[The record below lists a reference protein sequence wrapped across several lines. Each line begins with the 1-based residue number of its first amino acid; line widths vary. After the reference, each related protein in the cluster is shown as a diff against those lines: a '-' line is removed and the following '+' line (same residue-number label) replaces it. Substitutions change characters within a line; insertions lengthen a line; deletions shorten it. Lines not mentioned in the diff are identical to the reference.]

1 MNGVNLYHLQTI
13 KVQKKQI
20 DITLEELKQGSDK
33 VLRRVYEENRDK
45 FLNWARRY
53 HLSEE
58 ENIDIYQD
66 AYVIFYDNVTSGK
79 VESFTSSIS
88 TYLFGIGKYLI
99 FDQMK
104 KNKRKVSSEFDLA
117 IVGEEDEAISTLEI
131 ETDELTAEQE
141 LLQKY
146 FGTLGKQC
154 QELLTLFY
162 YRGFTINEIMEH
174 ATYNSENVVKAA
186 KSRCMK
192 TLRERI
198 AAN

>member
-1 MNGVNLYHLQTI
+1 MQE
-13 KVQKKQI
+13 KQI
-20 DITLEELKQGSDK
+20 AITLEELKQGSDK

-45 FLNWARRY
+45 FINWARRY

-66 AYVIFYDNVTSGK
+66 AYVIFYDNIMSGK

-117 IVGEEDEAISTLEI
+117 IVGAEDETVSALEI
-131 ETDELTAEQE
+131 SNDGLTEEQE

-162 YRGFTINEIMEH
+162 YRGFTIQEIMEH
-174 ATYNSENVVKAA
+174 EEYNSENVVKSA

-198 AAN
+198 EAN

>member
-1 MNGVNLYHLQTI
+1 MQE
-13 KVQKKQI
+13 KKI
-20 DITLEELKQGSDK
+20 DFTLEELRKGSDK
-33 VLRRVYEENRDK
+33 VLKRVYEENRGK
-45 FLNWARRY
+45 FINWARRY

-66 AYVIFYDNVTSGK
+66 AYVIFYDNVMSGK

-117 IVGEEDEAISTLEI
+117 IVGEEDEVVSTLEI
-131 ETDELTAEQE
+131 ENEGLTQEQE

-174 ATYNSENVVKAA
+174 AEYNSENVVKST

-198 AAN
+198 VAN

>member
-1 MNGVNLYHLQTI
+1 MQE
-13 KVQKKQI
+13 KQI
-20 DITLEELKQGSDK
+20 DITLEDLRKGSDTL
-33 VLRRVYEENRDK
+33 LRRVYEENRGK

-66 AYVIFYDNVTSGK
+66 AYVIFHNNVMSGK

-104 KNKRKVSSEFDLA
+104 KNNKKVSSEFNLS
-117 IVGEEDEAISTLEI
+117 IVGEEDELVSTLEI
-131 ETDELTAEQE
+131 EEKGLTPEQE

-154 QELLTLFY
+154 QELLILFY
-162 YRGFTINEIMEH
+162 YRGYTINEIME
-174 ATYNSENVVKAA
+174 AENYNSENVVKAA

-192 TLRERI
+192 SLREKI
-198 AAN
+198 QANAS